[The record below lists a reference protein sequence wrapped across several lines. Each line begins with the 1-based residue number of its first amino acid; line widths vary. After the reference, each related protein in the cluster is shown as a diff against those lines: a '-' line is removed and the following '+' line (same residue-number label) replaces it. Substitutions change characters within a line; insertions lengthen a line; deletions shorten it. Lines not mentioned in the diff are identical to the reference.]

1 MQRNLRQLAQTHDN
15 HELHL
20 LILVWELDL
29 LYLRIALTLLVKAC
43 CVRGLVSAS
52 TALEVGRVEY
62 GGCFPTATNSN
73 FIISGEDYV
82 DKA

>member
-1 MQRNLRQLAQTHDN
+1 MQRDLRQLAQTHDN

-29 LYLRIALTLLVKAC
+29 LYPRIALTLLVKAC

-52 TALEVGRVEY
+52 AALEVGRVEQ
-62 GGCFPTATNSN
+62 GGFPTATNSN

-82 DKA
+82 DQA